1 MATSEISAESHSPER
16 MFGVDSQRMNRAE
29 LNVALGTAVGSG
41 RGRRRKRRRPR
52 VVELALLLLLLL
64 VSPVYG
70 RNAAI
75 RLGIAAACP
84 STVAIALFVCGSI
97 QRKICPANSANNVDV
112 KVGRT
117 LCFHPSC
124 KCMNDRL
131 PRCEQVRTLQL

>member
-1 MATSEISAESHSPER
+1 MATSEISAESHSTER

-29 LNVALGTAVGSG
+29 LNVALGTAMGSG

-52 VVELALLLLLLL
+52 VVELALLLLLLLL

-84 STVAIALFVCGSI
+84 LTVAIALFVCGSI
-97 QRKICPANSANNVDV
+97 QTKSFPGQKARAISTSKSVVLCAS
-112 KVGRT
+112 T
-117 LCFHPSC
+117 LHAS
-124 KCMNDRL
+124 
-131 PRCEQVRTLQL
+131 V